1 MCKSHWDVFH
11 AAAYRSHAARTTCFK
26 GYTYKLKGDCY
37 WKFFY
42 TQDKARDDE
51 LYEEHLHV
59 TSLGSKYILEASTCR
74 RWALILARCV
84 PYSLENVKLYLWSSN
99 R

>member
-11 AAAYRSHAARTTCFK
+11 AAAYRSHAALHVLKDTLT
-26 GYTYKLKGDCY
+26 KLKGDCY

-59 TSLGSKYILEASTCR
+59 TSLGSEYILEAST
-74 RWALILARCV
+74 L
-84 PYSLENVKLYLWSSN
+84 
-99 R
+99 

>member
-1 MCKSHWDVFH
+1 MQDMEKKHSHLFLRECV
-11 AAAYRSHAARTTCFK
+11 SHTGMFFTLQRIGHTCFK

-37 WKFFY
+37 WKFIY

-59 TSLGSKYILEASTCR
+59 TSLGSEYILEAST
-74 RWALILARCV
+74 L
-84 PYSLENVKLYLWSSN
+84 
-99 R
+99 